1 MKRLLVLLAFLPV
14 AAFAQQPQAAP
25 DITISAN
32 GATNINLYQGWPLIV
47 DVTIMNSLR
56 FQGGSAPLLVVAPAS
71 GNWTDAIQLT
81 ATSSSGNTFQW
92 PFKLAGSPSTPTLT
106 LDTNSY
112 VTANWQIS
120 SSDTLALPPDTY
132 QLTAAIQITSTTGWS
147 GTSSTSP
154 VSIQVGPE
162 PTLTQDQQQLKTLL
176 VSEYQ
181 TNTGD
186 LDGALTTVEQYLN
199 LNPGDAVAMTAAANL
214 LELQGYPGLAY
225 TEALNAVNAFEQAEP
240 TPIEAPSNLLSM
252 YQRLFTYM
260 TTPSSSAL
268 PTDVTTSNTKIG
280 YSSANQTITLTATVT
295 SPSSSSS
302 VNEGT
307 VTLSLTGVGS
317 PVSATVLQGT
327 ATASYTIPGGT
338 AVGNYVL
345 QANYNGTSNFQSS
358 SDTSQLTIAMTPL
371 TITANNASRQYG
383 QPNSPFTAT
392 YGGFA
397 NGDTGSTL
405 QGTLTCTTT
414 ARQSSAPGSYPILCA
429 GLSSPNYTITY
440 VQGLLTVGAVPLT
453 IIPKNATRAYGATN
467 PSLNTVSSNG
477 FVNGDT
483 LASLN
488 GTLLCATEATPASPA
503 GNYPISCS
511 GLSSPNYAI
520 SYIQGVLTV
529 TADALTISVNNQTR
543 QYGATNPPLN
553 SVTYAGFVNGD
564 GPASLSGVLSCAT
577 TATQSSPL
585 GIYPITCS
593 GLSSSNYT
601 ITYVPGQLTIT
612 SPTCASSVTA
622 SVAVTRSG
630 FSYSPLSKRYAQTLN
645 LTNTAGSTI
654 TGPIYVILDNLST
667 SAALYNTGGSTACAA
682 PTGSPYVS
690 IAGPIGAG
698 ASTNVVLQFSDPT
711 NAAISY
717 TPRFLAGSGQP

>member
-92 PFKLAGSPSTPTLT
+92 PFKLAGSPSNPTLT

-120 SSDTLALPPDTY
+120 FSDTLALPPDTY
-132 QLTAAIQITSTTGWS
+132 QLTATIQITSTTGWS

-199 LNPGDAVAMTAAANL
+199 LNPGDVVAMTAAANL

-268 PTDVTTSNTKIG
+268 PTDVTTSNTQIG
-280 YSSANQTITLTATVT
+280 YSSANQAITLTATVT
-295 SPSSSSS
+295 SPNSSSS

-327 ATASYTIPGGT
+327 ATVSYTIPGGT
-338 AVGNYVL
+338 VVGNYVL
-345 QANYNGTSNFQSS
+345 QANYNGTSNFLSS
-358 SDTSQLTIAMTPL
+358 NGTSQLTIAATPL
-371 TITANNASRQYG
+371 TITANNVSRQYG

-414 ARQSSAPGSYPILCA
+414 ATQSSAPGSYPILCA
-429 GLSSPNYTITY
+429 GLSSPNYTIAFARGT
-440 VQGLLTVGAVPLT
+440 LTITPDSLTVTANNT
-453 IIPKNATRAYGATN
+453 SRQYGQSN
-467 PSLNTVSSNG
+467 PPFTVSYSG

-483 LASLN
+483 ASALT
-488 GTLLCATEATPASPA
+488 GTLSCSTAATASSPA
-503 GNYPISCS
+503 GTYPISCS
-511 GLSSPNYAI
+511 GLSS
-520 SYIQGVLTV
+520 T
-529 TADALTISVNNQTR
+529 
-543 QYGATNPPLN
+543 
-553 SVTYAGFVNGD
+553 
-564 GPASLSGVLSCAT
+564 
-577 TATQSSPL
+577 
-585 GIYPITCS
+585 
-593 GLSSSNYT
+593 NYT

-612 SPTCASSVTA
+612 PPPCASSVTA

-630 FSYSPLSKRYAQTLN
+630 FSYSPLAKRYAQTLT

-654 TGPIYVILDNLST
+654 TGPIYVILDNLTS

-698 ASTNVVLQFSDPT
+698 ANINVMLQFTDPT

-717 TPRFLAGSGQP
+717 SARFLAGAGQP